1 MTDVLEAAQTGD
13 ANEIKT
19 ALAEGGNP
27 NVCDKL
33 GTTPLMLAA
42 ILDADLSASAALIQ
56 AGAKVDTA
64 QNDGM
69 TALFFAA
76 AKARSTA
83 LVNLLLSQGANINAR
98 DKR

>member
-42 ILDADLSASAALIQ
+42 ILDADLSASAALI
-56 AGAKVDTA
+56 
-64 QNDGM
+64 
-69 TALFFAA
+69 
-76 AKARSTA
+76 
-83 LVNLLLSQGANINAR
+83 
-98 DKR
+98 